1 MLFFTWWK
9 LCRITSPQPWLCIFK
24 RVLLSLYVYIYIY
37 FFFSDLHFAQTY
49 QKLHKETRKLQQTHH
64 SFLPMVACY
73 WLSCIRTVRKLTL
86 TKRNQLDDR
95 PYWDFMFLQ
104 VLIFSFFFLF
114 FLFFFC
120 VFLGLYLLHMETP
133 RLGVELELQLLA
145 CTTAMATPDPSWI
158 FDLYHSSQQHRNLN
172 PRSEA

>member
-114 FLFFFC
+114 FLFFFLC
-120 VFLGLYLLHMETP
+120 LFRAVLAAYGNSQARGRIGAAAAGLHHSHGNARSKLDL
-133 RLGVELELQLLA
+133 RLIPQL
-145 CTTAMATPDPSWI
+145 TATPKP
-158 FDLYHSSQQHRNLN
+158 
-172 PRSEA
+172 